1 MLYLQI
7 LVNGIVAGSAYALA
21 AQGFNLIYGTTRI
34 FHVAYGSTLLVAL
47 YVATT
52 ISVSGPSVY
61 LGLGVGAL
69 LALVIGGAVYLGL
82 YAPLERLGR
91 SRTIVFVASLG
102 LTTLL
107 GSVIPWVFGSSPRNI
122 ALPWLLT
129 DRTVGG
135 VQFSPMNTFTVVGA
149 IALSFALWS
158 LLRWSRFGRHLRGI
172 TSNGELG
179 NVMGMRRGRLLTY
192 AFALGS
198 IVGFLGLAAQAMAS
212 AVTPNL
218 GLGFTLVAA
227 IVVLGGG
234 AGSLVGSYAIA
245 MALGV
250 AQEGL
255 TLVVSASWATVIIYA
270 ALIIFMITR
279 PSGLVGA
286 VSKRIL

>member
-7 LVNGIVAGSAYALA
+7 LVNGVIAGSAYALA

-61 LGLGVGAL
+61 LGLGIGAL

-82 YAPLERLGR
+82 YAPLERFGR
-91 SRTIVFVASLG
+91 PRTIVFVASLG

-107 GSVIPWVFGSSPRNI
+107 GSVIPWVFGSSPRTI

-135 VQFSPMNTFTVVGA
+135 VQFSPMNIFTVVGA
-149 IALSFALWS
+149 ITLSLALWS

-245 MALGV
+245 MALGI

-286 VSKRIL
+286 VSRRIL

>member
-7 LVNGIVAGSAYALA
+7 LVNGVVAGSAYALA

-61 LGLGVGAL
+61 IGLGIGAI

-82 YAPLERLGR
+82 YAPLEHLGR
-91 SRTIVFVASLG
+91 SRTVVFVASLG
-102 LTTLL
+102 LTSLL
-107 GSVIPWVFGSSPRNI
+107 GSVIPWAFGSSPRTFSFR
-122 ALPWLLT
+122 WLLV
-129 DRTVGG
+129 DRSVEG
-135 VQFSPMNTFTVVGA
+135 VQFSPMNIFIVVGA
-149 IALSFALWS
+149 IALSFALWA
-158 LLRWSRFGRHLRGI
+158 LLRWSRFGRHLRAI
-172 TSNGELG
+172 TSNAELG
-179 NVMGMRRGRLLTY
+179 NVMGMHQGRLLTY

-198 IVGFLGLAAQAMAS
+198 VVGFLGLAAQAMGS
-212 AVTPNL
+212 AVTPDL
-218 GLGFTLVAA
+218 GLTFTLVAA

-234 AGSLVGSYAIA
+234 AGSLAGSYAIA
-245 MALGV
+245 MAFGV

-255 TLVVSASWATVIIYA
+255 TLVVSAGWATIIIYA
-270 ALIIFMITR
+270 VLIIFMITR
-279 PSGLVGA
+279 PAGLVGA